1 MTADFVTEVVGCNTK
16 IGLKHLLIQLKI
28 LHLLSMRSVAISN
41 PELPSVQ
48 VNLTL
53 VTLGASQ
60 KSELAG
66 QTGHFENEIRIPLS
80 SKFLLKSITAVRTI

>member
-1 MTADFVTEVVGCNTK
+1 
-16 IGLKHLLIQLKI
+16 
-28 LHLLSMRSVAISN
+28 MRSVAVSN

-53 VTLGASQ
+53 VTLGALQ

-66 QTGHFENEIRIPLS
+66 QTGHFENEILIPLS

>member
-53 VTLGASQ
+53 VTLGALQ

-66 QTGHFENEIRIPLS
+66 QTGHFENEI
-80 SKFLLKSITAVRTI
+80 FLLPQNFY